1 MLEELAD
8 KFTAIPLGEQIMMHS
23 EMPCNSYRTFPS
35 TVSVH
40 HWGEW
45 GDGEDVGW
53 NAVPVGRPV

>member
-1 MLEELAD
+1 
-8 KFTAIPLGEQIMMHS
+8 MMHS